1 MADDSEISATG
12 VLGYASS
19 SEALLLLVVLLLLRL
34 LPTALL
40 STLESSMKLISLSAN
55 GELVLCTRDV
65 DVDVDVDVDDVDVDV
80 DVAVEVGVALGRS
93 QVRRSCSGA

>member
-1 MADDSEISATG
+1 MAGALEFADDNEISATG

-65 DVDVDVDVDDVDVDV
+65 DD
-80 DVAVEVGVALGRS
+80 VGVALGRS
-93 QVRRSCSGA
+93 QVRKSCSGA